1 MRKNFTIRIDE
12 KIRTQIRQLAYQKR
26 VSINQLV
33 ETYLISQINKEK
45 K

>member
-1 MRKNFTIRIDE
+1 MRKNFTVRIDE

-26 VSINQLV
+26 VSINLLV